1 MNTTRTQPPNPA
13 TAAPRVSPSVA
24 SRAATNLTADN
35 LRYLCHTIYTESGI
49 VLDESKVYLLEAR
62 LLPVAREE
70 GESTLD
76 GLCNLVRAAGGR
88 RLRDKVV
95 EALTTNETLFF
106 RDVKPFE
113 ALEKFLIPELTK
125 PRAGAHQLRFW
136 CAACSTGQEP
146 YSLAMLWREMKIQ
159 GWQIDVLA
167 TDLADNV
174 LERARAGRFQQLEV
188 NRGLPAKY
196 LVKYFHRDGM
206 TWEIQPE
213 IRGMI
218 RWQKFNLKDS
228 MAAMPQFDVVFCR
241 NVLIYF
247 DLQTKRGILTNIRK
261 VLRPG
266 GYLILG
272 ASETTLNVD
281 DTYIRKQVGPAIFY
295 QAPPA

>member
-1 MNTTRTQPPNPA
+1 MNTTRTQTPSPVTGA
-13 TAAPRVSPSVA
+13 TGVSPSVA
-24 SRAATNLTADN
+24 GRSAANLTADN
-35 LRYLCHTIYTESGI
+35 LRFLCHTIYSESGI
-49 VLDESKVYLLEAR
+49 VLDESKSYLLEAR

-106 RDVKPFE
+106 RDIKPFE
-113 ALEKFLIPELTK
+113 ALEKLLIPELMA
-125 PRAGAHQLRFW
+125 PRAATRQLRFW

-146 YSLAMLWREMKIQ
+146 YSLAMLWREMNIP
-159 GWQIDVLA
+159 GWQIDILA

-196 LVKYFHRDGM
+196 LVKYFRRDGM
-206 TWEIQPE
+206 TWEISAD
-213 IRGMI
+213 IRNMV

-228 MAAMPQFDVVFCR
+228 MAGMPAFDVVFCR

-247 DLQTKRGILTNIRK
+247 DLQTKRSILANFRK

-266 GYLILG
+266 GCLILG

-281 DTYIRKQVGPAIFY
+281 YTYIRKQVGPAIFY
-295 QAPPA
+295 QAPPG

>member
-1 MNTTRTQPPNPA
+1 MNTTHTQTSYPA
-13 TAAPRVSPSVA
+13 SPASAAAPSKSGGSSNVTS
-24 SRAATNLTADN
+24 DN
-35 LRYLCHTIYTESGI
+35 LQYLCKTIYSESGI
-49 VLDESKVYLLEAR
+49 VLDESKGYLLEAR
-62 LLPVAREE
+62 LLPVARDE

-76 GLCNLVRAAGGR
+76 GLCNLIRAAGGR

-106 RDVKPFE
+106 RDSRPFE
-113 ALEKFLIPELTK
+113 AVEKIVIPELLK
-125 PRAGAHQLRFW
+125 QRAASRQLRIW

-146 YSLAMLWREMKIQ
+146 YSLAMMWKEMNPN
-159 GWQIDVLA
+159 GWQLDILA
-167 TDLADNV
+167 TDLAESV

-206 TWEIQPE
+206 TWEI
-213 IRGMI
+213 RADVRKMI

-228 MAAMPQFDVVFCR
+228 VAGMPVFDLVFCR

-247 DLQTKRGILTNIRK
+247 DVPTKRGIFNNIRK

-266 GYLILG
+266 GYLVLG
-272 ASETTLNVD
+272 SSETTLNVD
-281 DTYIRKQVGPAIFY
+281 DTYVRQQVGPAIFY
-295 QAPPA
+295 QNPAG

>member
-1 MNTTRTQPPNPA
+1 MNTTRTQTSNPRPA
-13 TAAPRVSPSVA
+13 RSGVSTASSGRSTA
-24 SRAATNLTADN
+24 LTIDN
-35 LRYLCHTIYTESGI
+35 LRYLCKTIYNESGI
-49 VLDESKVYLLEAR
+49 VLDESKSYLLEAR
-62 LLPVAREE
+62 LLPIARDE

-113 ALEKFLIPELTK
+113 AFEKVVIPELLNE
-125 PRAGAHQLRFW
+125 RAATRQLRIW

-146 YSLAMLWREMKIQ
+146 YSLAMLWREMNIP
-159 GWQIDVLA
+159 GWQFEILA

-196 LVKYFHRDGM
+196 LVKYFHRDGL
-206 TWEIQPE
+206 TWEIKPD
-213 IRGMI
+213 IRKMI
-218 RWQKFNLKDS
+218 RWQKFNLKNS
-228 MAAMPQFDVVFCR
+228 MGSLGAFDVVFCR

-247 DLQTKRGILTNIRK
+247 DVQTKRSILTNIRK

-266 GYLILG
+266 GYLVMG
-272 ASETTLNVD
+272 SSETTLNVD
-281 DTYIRKQVGPAIFY
+281 ETYVRKQVASAIFY
-295 QAPPA
+295 QNPAG

>member
-1 MNTTRTQPPNPA
+1 MNTTRTQTTTPA
-13 TAAPRVSPSVA
+13 SSAPAGSPSA
-24 SRAATNLTADN
+24 PGHTANLTADN
-35 LRYLCHTIYTESGI
+35 LRYLCHTIYNQSGI
-49 VLDESKVYLLEAR
+49 VLDEGKSYLLEAR

-76 GLCNLVRAAGGR
+76 GLCNLIRAAGGH

-106 RDVKPFE
+106 RDIKPFE
-113 ALEKFLIPELTK
+113 ALQKVLIPELMK
-125 PRAGAHQLRFW
+125 QRASARQLRFW

-146 YSLAMLWREMKIQ
+146 YSLAMLWREMNVP
-159 GWQIDVLA
+159 GWQIDILA
-167 TDLADNV
+167 TDLADGV

-206 TWEIQPE
+206 TWEIQPA
-213 IRGMI
+213 IRSMI

-228 MAAMPQFDVVFCR
+228 MAGMPLFDVVFCR

-247 DLQTKRGILTNIRK
+247 DLQTKRGILTNFRK
-261 VLRPG
+261 VLRPQ

-281 DTYIRKQVGPAIFY
+281 DTYVRQQLGPAVFY
-295 QAPPA
+295 QAPG

>member
-1 MNTTRTQPPNPA
+1 MNISRTQTPTPVTGAPA
-13 TAAPRVSPSVA
+13 ARPSTAGH
-24 SRAATNLTADN
+24 ATSNLTADN
-35 LRYLCHTIYTESGI
+35 LRFLCHTIYDQSGI
-49 VLDESKVYLLEAR
+49 VLDETKTYLLEAR
-62 LLPVAREE
+62 LLPLAREE

-76 GLCNLVRAAGGR
+76 GLCNLIRAAGGR

-106 RDVKPFE
+106 RDIKPFE
-113 ALEKFLIPELTK
+113 ALEKVLLPELINQ
-125 PRAGAHQLRFW
+125 RAALRQLRFW

-146 YSLAMLWREMKIQ
+146 YSVAMLWREMKIQ
-159 GWQIDVLA
+159 GWQLDILA

-206 TWEIQPE
+206 TWEIDAE
-213 IRGMI
+213 VRSMI

-228 MAAMPQFDVVFCR
+228 MGGLPLFDVVFCR

-247 DLQTKRGILTNIRK
+247 DLQTKRGILANIRK

-266 GYLILG
+266 GHLILG

-281 DTYIRKQVGPAIFY
+281 DTYIRKQLGPAVFY
-295 QAPPA
+295 QSPP

>member
-1 MNTTRTQPPNPA
+1 MNTTRTQTTPA
-13 TAAPRVSPSVA
+13 AQPHTGAPA
-24 SRAATNLTADN
+24 SLTGDN
-35 LRYLCHTIYTESGI
+35 LRFLCQTIYNESGI
-49 VLDESKVYLLEAR
+49 VLDESKTYLLEAR
-62 LLPVAREE
+62 LLPIARDA

-76 GLCNLVRAAGGR
+76 GLCNLVRAAGGH

-106 RDVKPFE
+106 RDIKPFE
-113 ALEKFLIPELTK
+113 SLEKFLIPDLMK
-125 PRAGAHQLRFW
+125 ARAAVKHLRFW

-146 YSLAMLWREMKIQ
+146 YSLAMLWKEMNVP
-159 GWQIDVLA
+159 GWQIEILA
-167 TDLADNV
+167 TDLAESV

-188 NRGLPAKY
+188 NRGLPARY

-206 TWEIQPE
+206 MWEIKPE
-213 IRGMI
+213 IRNMI

-228 MAAMPQFDVVFCR
+228 VAGMGVFDVVMCR

-247 DLQTKRGILTNIRK
+247 DLQTKRGILENIRR

-272 ASETTLNVD
+272 SSETTLNVD
-281 DTYIRKQVGPAIFY
+281 DKYVRELVGPSVFY
-295 QAPPA
+295 RNPGG

>member
-1 MNTTRTQPPNPA
+1 MNTTRTQTPSPVTGA
-13 TAAPRVSPSVA
+13 TGVSPSVA
-24 SRAATNLTADN
+24 GRSAANLTADN
-35 LRYLCHTIYTESGI
+35 LRFLCHTIYSESGI
-49 VLDESKVYLLEAR
+49 VLDESKSYLLEAR

-106 RDVKPFE
+106 RDIKPFE
-113 ALEKFLIPELTK
+113 ALEKLLIPELMA
-125 PRAGAHQLRFW
+125 PRAATRQLRFW

-146 YSLAMLWREMKIQ
+146 YSLAMLWREMNIP
-159 GWQIDVLA
+159 GWQIDILA

-196 LVKYFHRDGM
+196 LVKYFRRDGM
-206 TWEIQPE
+206 TWEISAD
-213 IRGMI
+213 IRNMV

-228 MAAMPQFDVVFCR
+228 MAGMPAFDVVFCR

-247 DLQTKRGILTNIRK
+247 DLQTKQSILANLRK

-281 DTYIRKQVGPAIFY
+281 DSYVRKQLGPAIFY
-295 QAPPA
+295 QTPPK

>member
-1 MNTTRTQPPNPA
+1 MNTTRTQTSYPVSGA
-13 TAAPRVSPSVA
+13 SAASA
-24 SRAATNLTADN
+24 STPGRGASNLTADN
-35 LRYLCHTIYTESGI
+35 LRFLCKTIHTESGI
-49 VLDESKVYLLEAR
+49 VLDESKSYLLEAR
-62 LLPVAREE
+62 LLPVARDE

-76 GLCNLVRAAGGR
+76 GLCNLIRAAGGR

-106 RDVKPFE
+106 RDSRPFE
-113 ALEKFLIPELTK
+113 AVEKVVIPKLLQERTGT
-125 PRAGAHQLRFW
+125 RQLRIW

-146 YSLAMLWREMKIQ
+146 YSLAMLWTEMNLN
-159 GWQIDVLA
+159 GWQLDILA
-167 TDLADNV
+167 TDLAESV

-206 TWEIQPE
+206 TWEIRSD
-213 IRGMI
+213 IRKMI

-228 MAAMPQFDVVFCR
+228 VAGMPVFDLVFCR

-247 DLQTKRGILTNIRK
+247 DVQTKRGIFANIRK

-266 GYLILG
+266 GYLVLG
-272 ASETTLNVD
+272 SSETTLNVD
-281 DTYIRKQVGPAIFY
+281 EAYIRQQVGPAIFY
-295 QAPPA
+295 QNPAG